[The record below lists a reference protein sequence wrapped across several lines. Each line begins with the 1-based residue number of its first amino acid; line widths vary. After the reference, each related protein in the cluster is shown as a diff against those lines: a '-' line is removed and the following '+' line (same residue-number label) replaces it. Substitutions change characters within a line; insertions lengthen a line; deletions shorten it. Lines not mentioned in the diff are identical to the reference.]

1 MNLSRVLAGVGLVV
15 VGVACGD
22 QISTV
27 QNQMGP
33 LCSAVALVSLTP
45 STASIG
51 INDTVRLAVSF
62 PSIGGCAASPA
73 DKRVTFLSSK
83 SEVAT
88 VDTAGLVTAH
98 ASGTATISAAMI
110 VDPNQKGAALISVH

>member
-1 MNLSRVLAGVGLVV
+1 MHLSRVLAGAGLVV

-27 QNQMGP
+27 QNQTGA
-33 LCSAVALVSLTP
+33 LCPALALVSLTP

-51 INDTVRLAVSF
+51 INDTVRVAVSF
-62 PSIGGCAASPA
+62 PSVGGCAASPT

-83 SEVAT
+83 PEVAS
-88 VDTAGLVTAH
+88 VDTAGLVTGH

-110 VDPNQKGAALISVH
+110 VDPNQKGAALITVH